1 MLHVAVKTFL
11 AKHLSMFEIFGRNTN
26 TFYFSDTSFDCQVAM
41 KAIIFSFLFKTF
53 IITGKTLKKS
63 RQSDKKRFADNI
75 F

>member
-1 MLHVAVKTFL
+1 MLHIEVKIFL
-11 AKHLSMFEIFGRNTN
+11 AKHWSMFEIFERNTN
-26 TFYFSDTSFDCQVAM
+26 TFYFSDTTFDCQVPM